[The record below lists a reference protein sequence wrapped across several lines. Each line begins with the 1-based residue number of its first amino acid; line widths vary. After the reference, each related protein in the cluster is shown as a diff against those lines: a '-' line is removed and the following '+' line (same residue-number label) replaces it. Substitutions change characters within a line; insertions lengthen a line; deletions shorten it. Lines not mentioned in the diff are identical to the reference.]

1 MRVAI
6 DPVGRLVV
14 PKPLRNELGLHGPA
28 ELEMTAIDGRL
39 EITVVDVS
47 ARVLERDGVAVIV
60 PDEPLGPM
68 TVEETREAI
77 DRVRR

>member
-6 DPVGRLVV
+6 DRVGRVV
-14 PKPLRNELGLHGPA
+14 IPKTFRDELGISGATKLELTATDGG
-28 ELEMTAIDGRL
+28 LEMT
-39 EITVVDVS
+39 VPDVG
-47 ARVLERDGVAVIV
+47 ARVEERDGVAVIV
-60 PDEPLGPM
+60 TDTPMSPM